1 MRKNLDEANSPATA
15 NEYIV
20 KMVIPL
26 GDHVVRSLDLVTLG
40 NDGKLLDEDMSLFN
54 WAVAAKTVQVQME
67 K

>member
-1 MRKNLDEANSPATA
+1 MAEMGDANSPAAA
-15 NEYIV
+15 NEYLV

-26 GDHVVRSLDLVTLG
+26 GFHVVRGVDVFTHGEDDKDLG
-40 NDGKLLDEDMSLFN
+40 DEMSLFN